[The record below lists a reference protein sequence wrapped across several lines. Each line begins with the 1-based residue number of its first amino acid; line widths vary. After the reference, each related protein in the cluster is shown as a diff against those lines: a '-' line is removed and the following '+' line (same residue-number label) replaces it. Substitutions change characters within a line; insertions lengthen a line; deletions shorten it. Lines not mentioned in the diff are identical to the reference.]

1 MKYKFLFHLF
11 LFLYI
16 SYINAIDISIL
27 KGEKLFNQNTPII
40 VNIVSEDIKEKNSNA
55 ELICVIDVSGSMRG
69 DKIKLVK
76 QSLKALLEL
85 MGDNDKLGLVL
96 FNHQSQKLLDL
107 TYTTNENKKKILS
120 YIESINAGGGTYILG
135 GLEIAINMLK
145 ENTKKEFSNTKNKMV
160 SSAIILL
167 SDGVDNRMNHIEIGK
182 GLKELIKNTEIIF
195 TLHTFGYGND
205 HDPKIMNTLATIC
218 DGSFYFVQ
226 EYKKVVEYFVNVLGA
241 CVSMISEKAQ
251 LKIETKY
258 KIKKMYGVEDL
269 YNYLLKDTFFQTDL
283 LQIISGKEYTY
294 VFEME
299 IPDDKYEEDDYVDV
313 EFTMNDNKKE
323 KNVVSKNRIEKMD
336 ETKKEKANEEYLRVV
351 IYENIN
357 DAANLREKNQKKEAE
372 EKLTKMKKWLNT
384 NYKGTEN
391 YMSDVDGSLELIQN
405 DILYEEQGYA
415 TINSK
420 TREKRMKR
428 GGTSMK
434 YSNYIQSDMV
444 ASLEKLQEAK
454 VDL

>member
-299 IPDDKYEEDDYVDV
+299 IPDDKYEEDNYVDV
-313 EFTMNDNKKE
+313 KFTMNDKKKK
-323 KNVVSKNRIEKMD
+323 KN
-336 ETKKEKANEEYLRVV
+336 
-351 IYENIN
+351 
-357 DAANLREKNQKKEAE
+357 
-372 EKLTKMKKWLNT
+372 
-384 NYKGTEN
+384 G
-391 YMSDVDGSLELIQN
+391 
-405 DILYEEQGYA
+405 
-415 TINSK
+415 
-420 TREKRMKR
+420 
-428 GGTSMK
+428 
-434 YSNYIQSDMV
+434 
-444 ASLEKLQEAK
+444 
-454 VDL
+454 

>member
-1 MKYKFLFHLF
+1 MKMRILFYLFFFLC
-11 LFLYI
+11 I
-16 SYINAIDISIL
+16 SSIKAIDISIL

-69 DKIKLVK
+69 EKIQLVK

-96 FNHQSQKLLDL
+96 FNHQSEKLLDL
-107 TYTTNENKKKILS
+107 TYTTSENKKKIMSL
-120 YIESINAGGGTYILG
+120 IDSIGANGGTYILG

-145 ENTKKEFSNTKNKMV
+145 ERPKNENKNTNNKII

-167 SDGVDNRMNHIEIGK
+167 SDGIDNRMNHIEIGN
-182 GLKELIKNTEIIF
+182 GLKQLIKNTDLIF

-241 CVSMISEKAQ
+241 CVSMISEKASV
-251 LKIETKY
+251 KINTKY

-269 YNYLLKDTFFQTDL
+269 YKYLLKDTYFETDL

-299 IPDDKYEEDDYVDV
+299 LPDEVYDDDDYVDV
-313 EFTMNDNKKE
+313 QFILNDNKNE
-323 KNVVSKNRIEKMD
+323 PNIVSKNKIEKMD
-336 ETKKEKANEEYLRVV
+336 EEKKEKANEEYLRVV
-351 IYENIN
+351 VYENIN
-357 DAANLREKNQKKEAE
+357 EAANLREKNKKKEAE
-372 EKLTKMKKWLNT
+372 QKLNNMKGWLQK
-384 NYKGTEN
+384 NYKGKES
-391 YMSDVDGSLELIQN
+391 YMSDVNGSLELIQN
-405 DILYEEQGYA
+405 DILFEEQGYA
-415 TINSK
+415 TFSSQV
-420 TREKRMKR
+420 REKKMKR

-434 YSNYIQSDMV
+434 YSNYIQNDMI
-444 ASLEKLQEAK
+444 ASLNKSPKQGG
-454 VDL
+454 DL